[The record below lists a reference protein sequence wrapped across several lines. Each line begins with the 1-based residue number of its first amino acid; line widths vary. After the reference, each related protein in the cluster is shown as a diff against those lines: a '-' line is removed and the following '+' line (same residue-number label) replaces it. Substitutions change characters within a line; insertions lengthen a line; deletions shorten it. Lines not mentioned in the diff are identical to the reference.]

1 MVYSHIVLCSPV
13 IEYYLWE
20 GVSMDLDF
28 VRRRITEL
36 RIKKDISEYKMS
48 LDLGHNKSYI
58 QHIVCGRSK
67 PSLQEFLYIC
77 EYLGVTPCEF
87 FDDTISNPGLAHQAY
102 SMLKELD
109 DEDILAII
117 SVMKRINKK

>member
-1 MVYSHIVLCSPV
+1 MAYSHIVLCPPV

-58 QHIVCGRSK
+58 RKCQI
-67 PSLQEFLYIC
+67 
-77 EYLGVTPCEF
+77 TPR
-87 FDDTISNPGLAHQAY
+87 
-102 SMLKELD
+102 
-109 DEDILAII
+109 
-117 SVMKRINKK
+117 KR